1 MVVNNTL
8 GIWLANMLCDI
19 TYFRVTK
26 IKKILFLMINNTL
39 EDIIIAYRGEIDDPL
54 DGDKVDDLCELLKI
68 EINLH
73 EGNITDKEYKK
84 LIS

>member
-1 MVVNNTL
+1 
-8 GIWLANMLCDI
+8 
-19 TYFRVTK
+19 
-26 IKKILFLMINNTL
+26 MINNTL